1 MCQPWSL
8 AAQELYRDGTF
19 AEHFVT
25 PAECLTIIQ
34 NPGRCTPPQ
43 WSTLAYF
50 SIAQGALS
58 KGEFKAGQ
66 VCPDHVY
73 SRLFLQQC
81 SQALRQA
88 QCLRHRLWSLPAPR
102 AVSADAS

>member
-1 MCQPWSL
+1 MSKYEDARGQTVCQPWST

-25 PAECLTIIQ
+25 PAECLTVIRH
-34 NPGRCTPPQ
+34 PGRCTPAH

-66 VCPDHVY
+66 VCPGKVY
-73 SRLFLQQC
+73 SHGWSNACLC
-81 SQALRQA
+81 S
-88 QCLRHRLWSLPAPR
+88 
-102 AVSADAS
+102 SAARP